1 MSHSMYGADR
11 NTHIKVLVVGVLG
24 AFLVVIA
31 GFAAQVGDANIA
43 GTNGRIEP
51 DRVMIRAGGPGVM
64 TSNPQKSIH

>member
-1 MSHSMYGADR
+1 
-11 NTHIKVLVVGVLG
+11 
-24 AFLVVIA
+24 VIA